1 MADVEKIALEKLT
14 IDPEIQQRAEISEV
28 AVAEYAESL
37 DKLPPITVYH
47 DSATRW
53 VVKGFH
59 RYHAHVKAGAKEIAC
74 EVVFGTKRDA
84 ILAAVSDN
92 ADHGLRRSV
101 ADKRKAVMTLVNDEE
116 WSKRSA
122 NWLAET
128 AKVSYSFVKG
138 ILDERRGRDGS
149 STGKDGKN
157 YGNSRKPIP
166 VPEPDDADDDSADST
181 GWEVDSGDEGDTE
194 PRGVRPDGAD
204 DRRGAA
210 VNSGEWTPVPT
221 TVTASPPGSS
231 FAMDREIEKHFG
243 SLVRA
248 VDAKGR
254 MRPQDANWQ
263 EFHRET
269 FIAINALGRR
279 LEAWKSLKSPS

>member
-1 MADVEKIALEKLT
+1 MADVEKIALERLT

-28 AVAEYAESL
+28 AVAEYAECL
-37 DKLPPITVYH
+37 DRLPPIVVYH

-84 ILAAVSDN
+84 ILAAVADN

-101 ADKRKAVMTLVNDEE
+101 ADKRKAVTTLVNDEE

-122 NWLAET
+122 NWIAET
-128 AKVSYSFVKG
+128 AKVSFSFAKG

-149 STGKDGKN
+149 STGKDGTN
-157 YGNSRKPIP
+157 YRNSRKPNP
-166 VPEPDDADDDSADST
+166 VQSAPPEPSDDST
-181 GWEVDSGDEGDTE
+181 GWEVDAGDEGDAE
-194 PRGVRPDGAD
+194 AGRVRSDGAD

-210 VNSGEWTPVPT
+210 VDSGEWTPIQPQ
-221 TVTASPPGSS
+221 VTASPSGSS
-231 FAMDREIEKHFG
+231 FAMDREVEKHFG
-243 SLVRA
+243 ALVRA
-248 VDAKGR
+248 VDAKGK
-254 MRPQDANWQ
+254 MRPHDANWQ

-269 FIAINALGRR
+269 FVAINALGRR
-279 LEAWKSLKSPS
+279 IEAWKSLNSQS

>member
-122 NWLAET
+122 NWIAET
-128 AKVSYSFVKG
+128 ARVSFSFAKG
-138 ILDERRGRDGS
+138 ILDEHRGSDGR
-149 STGKDGKN
+149 STGKDGTN
-157 YGNSRKPIP
+157 YRNSRKPIP
-166 VPEPDDADDDSADST
+166 VPEPAADDESADST
-181 GWEVDSGDEGDTE
+181 GWEVDSGDESDAG
-194 PRGVRPDGAD
+194 PRGVRADGAD
-204 DRRGAA
+204 DRRGTA
-210 VNSGEWTPVPT
+210 VCVGEWTPIQAQ
-221 TVTASPPGSS
+221 VTASPPGSS

-269 FIAINALGRR
+269 FVAINALGRR
-279 LEAWKSLKSPS
+279 LEAWKSLKSPN